1 MREFHHVGVIT
12 TQKQAGE
19 IYVPATKVYVTNPN
33 DHPDRIEFLR
43 YEDDTPITGPLRN
56 CGHVA
61 FKVPKLEP
69 EMAKGRLLL
78 GPFVPM
84 ENLRVVFVEIDGMV
98 FEFMEFTG
106 NHFFDGLQKKKAA
119 KVKTKGKGK
128 AKVVAKGKLGAG
140 AKGKAVAKGKGGK
153 AVAKGKKRR

>member
-12 TQKQAGE
+12 TQKQPGE

-43 YEDDTPITGPLRN
+43 FEDDTPLTGPVRD

-69 EMAKGRLLL
+69 EMARGQVLL

-84 ENLRVVFVEIDGMV
+84 ENLRVVFVLWEGMV
-98 FEFMEFTG
+98 FEFMEFQG
-106 NHFFDGLQKKKAA
+106 DHFFDGLQKKKIKSKAN
-119 KVKTKGKGK
+119 GK
-128 AKVVAKGKLGAG
+128 AKRPVAAAKKSKAKAG
-140 AKGKAVAKGKGGK
+140 AKGKPKAKLAARGGK
-153 AVAKGKKRR
+153 RR